1 MKLQFMA
8 IYIKHNDMNAKQQPT
23 RIQAESQKEEK
34 KLLKASKL
42 TNGYTIQIPT
52 AQHANKHALANS

>member
-8 IYIKHNDMNAKQQPT
+8 IYIKHNDMNAKQPT

-34 KLLKASKL
+34 KLLKA
-42 TNGYTIQIPT
+42 
-52 AQHANKHALANS
+52 